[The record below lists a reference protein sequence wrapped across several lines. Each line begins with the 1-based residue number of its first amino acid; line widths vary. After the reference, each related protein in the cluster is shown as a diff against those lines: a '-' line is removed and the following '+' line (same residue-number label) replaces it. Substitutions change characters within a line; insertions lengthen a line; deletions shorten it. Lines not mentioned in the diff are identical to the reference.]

1 MGMETILLIAAA
13 FGAGILNTVAGG
25 GTFLTFPALV
35 FTGMPPVMANATS
48 TVAVFPGYLGGAVG
62 FRSELAGFDRRW
74 LLRLVVITLVGGL
87 VGSSL
92 LLVSSNEAFSM
103 VVPFLLLGATLAFL
117 FGHKIRRWA
126 AAKAQDV
133 SSEGAVGLFGVALYG
148 GYFNGG
154 LGIVLLALFSL
165 WGMTDLNRMN
175 ALKSGLSFLLSAISV
190 AVFAVAGL
198 VAWPEAL
205 IMMLAATAGGYA
217 GAPLAR
223 ALPKPIV
230 RGVIATVGFGMS
242 AIFFWRLVSV
252 G

>member
-1 MGMETILLIAAA
+1 MGMESILLIAAA

-48 TVAVFPGYLGGAVG
+48 TVAVFPGYLGGAFG
-62 FRSELAGFDRRW
+62 FRSELAGFDRRR

-198 VAWPEAL
+198 VAWPQAL

>member
-1 MGMETILLIAAA
+1 MLIAAA

-48 TVAVFPGYLGGAVG
+48 TVAVFPGYLGGAFG
-62 FRSELAGFDRRW
+62 FRSELAGFDRRR

-103 VVPFLLLGATLAFL
+103 VVPFLLLGATIAFL
-117 FGHKIRRWA
+117 FGEKVRQWA